1 MFQIISGQKTKLT
14 LLLPFKNKTFFWK
27 LHFKIKIKTQNKR
40 DRQRSKE
47 RENGGFVNPFYG
59 QEVYI

>member
-1 MFQIISGQKTKLT
+1 MFQIKSGQKTKIT
-14 LLLPFKNKTFFWK
+14 LLLPFKNKTFFWI
-27 LHFKIKIKTQNKR
+27 LHFKIKPKTENKR
-40 DRQRSKE
+40 DRKRSKE